1 MKKICDHFK
10 QVAEIIWKMEA
21 EEATLENI
29 GSMISRLAST
39 YKKTP
44 VEKFVKSHNQWEA
57 SYMETQNEFT

>member
-1 MKKICDHFK
+1 MKKICDQFK

-44 VEKFVKSHNQWEA
+44 VEKFVKSHNQ
-57 SYMETQNEFT
+57 